1 MGFFRRMLFLLSFFL
16 GLFLTLS
23 SGCQNI
29 GNECWSSTNGAAA
42 GGCCDGTQCGPW
54 SPNNEPWDG
63 SSAWYCLSMP
73 RIASGGTCN
82 YDTKNGLCV
91 EGTYCCNG
99 VCSSSCTSTTT
110 SSTTTTSTTSTSTTT
125 EQCTAQPRNLCVYDA
140 APAGYPQTCCPPYT
154 CETIQTGIGMCTGT
168 NLPEGS
174 ECWTDA
180 NTAGTC
186 ADGLQCINNVCTV
199 FQDNAACLEAGIA
212 GFNICRIGAINQ
224 DVPQECCNPTP
235 SGSTKVFC
243 LPSTDPSVTD
253 KFCMEYGIAKDQPCG
268 TTAEY
273 NHLGYCD
280 VGTDCING
288 VCSATTTTTTTS
300 TSTTSTTTLE
310 CIADGAACWE
320 NMALVNQGICCST
333 GQTCDVQ
340 NPMMTTN
347 C

>member
-1 MGFFRRMLFLLSFFL
+1 MG
-16 GLFLTLS
+16 
-23 SGCQNI
+23 
-29 GNECWSSTNGAAA
+29 
-42 GGCCDGTQCGPW
+42 
-54 SPNNEPWDG
+54 
-63 SSAWYCLSMP
+63 
-73 RIASGGTCN
+73 
-82 YDTKNGLCV
+82 
-91 EGTYCCNG
+91 
-99 VCSSSCTSTTT
+99 
-110 SSTTTTSTTSTSTTT
+110 TSTSTTT
-125 EQCTAQPRNLCVYDA
+125 EQCTAQPRNLCIYDA

-186 ADGLQCINNVCTV
+186 ADGLQCIKNVCTV
-199 FQDNAACLEAGIA
+199 FTDNAACLEAGIA
-212 GFNICRIGAINQ
+212 GFNICRIGALNQ

-253 KFCMEYGIAKDQPCG
+253 KFYGIW
-268 TTAEY
+268 
-273 NHLGYCD
+273 YC
-280 VGTDCING
+280 
-288 VCSATTTTTTTS
+288 ARS
-300 TSTTSTTTLE
+300 TSTTPTTTQE

-320 NMALVNQGICCST
+320 TMALVNQGICCST
-333 GQTCDVQ
+333 GQKCDVQ

>member
-1 MGFFRRMLFLLSFFL
+1 MGSTQRTWGFFRRMLFLLSFFL

-99 VCSSSCTSTTT
+99 VCSSSCSAPTTT
-110 SSTTTTSTTSTSTTT
+110 
-125 EQCTAQPRNLCVYDA
+125 
-140 APAGYPQTCCPPYT
+140 
-154 CETIQTGIGMCTGT
+154 
-168 NLPEGS
+168 
-174 ECWTDA
+174 
-180 NTAGTC
+180 
-186 ADGLQCINNVCTV
+186 
-199 FQDNAACLEAGIA
+199 
-212 GFNICRIGAINQ
+212 
-224 DVPQECCNPTP
+224 
-235 SGSTKVFC
+235 
-243 LPSTDPSVTD
+243 
-253 KFCMEYGIAKDQPCG
+253 
-268 TTAEY
+268 
-273 NHLGYCD
+273 
-280 VGTDCING
+280 
-288 VCSATTTTTTTS
+288 TTTTTTTS
-300 TSTTSTTTLE
+300 TSTTSTTTQE
-310 CIADGAACWE
+310 CIADGDPCWE
-320 NMALVNQGICCST
+320 NMGLVNQGICCST
-333 GQTCDVQ
+333 GQKCDVQ